1 MTNTSTS
8 LRIGVL
14 GAGNIGRPIGR
25 HWAVAGHEVAFGS
38 RTPDQ
43 LAEFAGALRPAA
55 RATTLAEA
63 VETSD
68 VLLLSVPYSAWDDLL
83 QAVGDRLAGKLV
95 IDATNPMG
103 LSEEGRIISTLDQG
117 ITQGRNSA
125 KLLPEATVVRAFTHI
140 MDELLWS
147 RGTQQKHFWGMAY
160 AGDDVDAK
168 EVVARLI
175 HDAGFSPV
183 DLGGLDD
190 SAALDPGGAIFPHM
204 FTPADLRAAAGLS
217 A

>member
-1 MTNTSTS
+1 MTNTRTS

-25 HWAVAGHEVAFGS
+25 HWAVSGHEVVFGS
-38 RTPDQ
+38 RTPEQ
-43 LAEFAGALRPAA
+43 LTEFVGALGPAA
-55 RATTLAEA
+55 RATTLAETA
-63 VETSD
+63 ETSD
-68 VLLLSVPYSAWDDLL
+68 VLLLSVPYAAWDDLL
-83 QAVGDRLAGKLV
+83 RTVGDRLAGKLV

-103 LSEEGRIISTLDQG
+103 LSEEGRIISTLDPG
-117 ITQGRNSA
+117 VTQGRHAA
-125 KLLPEATVVRAFTHI
+125 KLLPDATVVRAFTHI

-160 AGDDVDAK
+160 AGDDAGAK
-168 EVVARLI
+168 DVVAGLI
-175 HDAGFSPV
+175 HDTGFTPV

-190 SAALDPGGAIFPHM
+190 SAALDPGGVLFPHM